1 MSTDQDGNHVLRF
14 GGKIFV
20 FVSYLKQILLGT
32 TKFEGHKILG
42 ALHWDA
48 PHSYEPSTD
57 TLVQNFLLFF

>member
-1 MSTDQDGNHVLRF
+1 
-14 GGKIFV
+14 
-20 FVSYLKQILLGT
+20 LLGT